1 MPEEKNSRKINLL
14 QVCYTSEWALAKFFR
29 AIVVNVTSSYYNLIG
44 VTGRELDKESARDR
58 MINED
63 DKRNMIMKQRKNWR
77 IENTLAEKD
86 SIRDILRNI
95 GKGITQYFH
104 SEDGDI
110 SNINQDY
117 DAAAIFSSNKTH
129 ISYIGKFLTL
139 GKHILCEKPIVTV
152 TDENHKADRKQLN
165 ELEKIVNETE
175 ESNRKLVLMDS
186 EHYSYKPASIT
197 FFERVGD
204 MVAKYGKISNITGCT
219 KELDDPER
227 ERVRKILCENSRTGI
242 LLDMGVHLFGIISNI
257 EGEVGEITGAKYDPY
272 PGHKE
277 PGKRECLK
285 YDVETYAKVNF
296 ELKGNLFHEDAKGE
310 FEFVKFIDRLKTPEP
325 EKKQVEVTFVDK
337 DESGKNIETIVTVDF
352 ASGKVID
359 NRGEEWHSYSSPS
372 KNEYVNILNE
382 FHNAIT
388 RGTEPRT
395 SFRRSIKNLDVIYR
409 TYEKFPVQGSNLT
422 EVYQR

>member
-29 AIVVNVTSSYYNLIG
+29 ALVDNVTSSCYNLVG
-44 VTGRELDKESARDR
+44 VTGRELDKDLARER

-63 DKRNMIMKQRKNWR
+63 DKRNSIIRQGKNWR

-95 GKGITQYFH
+95 SKGVTQYFH

-110 SNINQDY
+110 SNITQEY
-117 DAAAIFSSNKTH
+117 DAAAIFSSNKNH
-129 ISYIGKFLTL
+129 IDYIRKFITL
-139 GKHILCEKPIVTV
+139 RKHVLCEKPIVTV

-175 ESNRKLVLMDS
+175 ENNRKLVLMDS

-204 MVAKYGKISNITGCT
+204 MVAKYGKISNISGCT

-227 ERVRKILCENSRTGI
+227 ERVRKLLCKNSRTGL
-242 LLDMGVHLFGIISNI
+242 LLDMGVHLFGIVSNI
-257 EGEVGEITGAKYDPY
+257 GGTVGEITDAKYGIY

-277 PGKRECLK
+277 PGKRECLP

-296 ELKGNLFHEDAKGE
+296 NLKGNLFHEGAKGE
-310 FEFVKFIDRLKTPEP
+310 FEFVKFIDRLKNREP
-325 EKKQVEVTFVDK
+325 EKKQVEVTFTDK

-359 NRGEEWHSYSSPS
+359 NRGVEWYSHSSPS

-382 FHNAIT
+382 FHKAVT
-388 RGTEPRT
+388 QGTEPRT
-395 SFRRSIKNLDVIYR
+395 SFRRSIKNLDAIYR
-409 TYEKFPVQGSNLT
+409 IYEQFPVQGSNLT